1 MKWMKRIKAQMQRDP
16 RESMKDYDNFVYVV
30 LETTNPKRIATGEIL
45 DTSRM
50 RQLSKHGYRIKLL
63 PLDENRES

>member
-1 MKWMKRIKAQMQRDP
+1 MKRIKAQMRKDP
-16 RESMKDYDNFVYVV
+16 RESMRDYDNFVYVV
-30 LETTNPKRIATGEIL
+30 LETTNPKRISPGEIL

-63 PLDENRES
+63 PLEGSHES

>member
-1 MKWMKRIKAQMQRDP
+1 MKWLKKIDAKMMKDP
-16 RESMKDYDNFVYVV
+16 REGMQDYDNWVYIVIKS
-30 LETTNPKRIATGEIL
+30 TNPKRIAAGEIL

-63 PLDENRES
+63 PLEE

>member
-16 RESMKDYDNFVYVV
+16 RESMKDYDNFVYIV
-30 LETTNPKRIATGEIL
+30 LETTNPKRIAAGEIL

-63 PLDENRES
+63 PLEEDCES